1 MKVAHVLYPGFTA
14 LDVVGAFQVF
24 AGAPGTDPV
33 FVALERGAVADDTG
47 HCPLLATQSVAD
59 VARPDVVLVPGSDD
73 GSEPDRAVLAWLQR
87 VHVTAGFTLSVGTGS
102 LFLAAAGLLQG
113 GVAATH
119 WASADKLLPFCVAY
133 SDGRVVRHGKI
144 ITAAGSS
151 AGIDLALTVVGLTT
165 VLRSRRRCS
174 WPSSTTPNHRSTQ
187 GRRPPRRPRSAR
199 WCTSTTPTGS
209 KRTGGWCRD
218 RPAAP
223 AMTEQPAPQP
233 IPATPSLQTPACGP
247 AQTWARA

>member
-151 AGIDLALTVVGLTT
+151 AGIDLALTVVGLTHGPA
-165 VLRSRRRCS
+165 VAQAVQLAIQYD
-174 WPSSTTPNHRSTQ
+174 PQ
-187 GRRPPRRPRSAR
+187 PPFDA
-199 WCTSTTPTGS
+199 GS
-209 KRTGGWCRD
+209 
-218 RPAAP
+218 PATAP
-223 AMTEQPAPQP
+223 AEIGALVHEHYAHREQAHRRVVP
-233 IPATPSLQTPACGP
+233 
-247 AQTWARA
+247 